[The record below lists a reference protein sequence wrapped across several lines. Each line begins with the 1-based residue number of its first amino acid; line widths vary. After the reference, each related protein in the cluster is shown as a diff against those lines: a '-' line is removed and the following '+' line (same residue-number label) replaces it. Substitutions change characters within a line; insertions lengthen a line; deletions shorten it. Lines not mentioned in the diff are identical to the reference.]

1 MRSSGCGLVETEVF
15 ALHAP
20 GGEPAGRPVSNE
32 RPLTRSHQADAC
44 NCTRSP
50 QPWAHPGS
58 LPELND
64 ATQEGDGRVNHKR
77 VVRLI
82 RATGTR
88 RSVTVSGAH
97 HRGQTRAKCPDPLKR
112 DFTPPQPQVSR

>member
-88 RSVTVSGAH
+88 RSTGDGVGCAPP
-97 HRGQTRAKCPDPLKR
+97 GPDPC
-112 DFTPPQPQVSR
+112 QVPRPAKA